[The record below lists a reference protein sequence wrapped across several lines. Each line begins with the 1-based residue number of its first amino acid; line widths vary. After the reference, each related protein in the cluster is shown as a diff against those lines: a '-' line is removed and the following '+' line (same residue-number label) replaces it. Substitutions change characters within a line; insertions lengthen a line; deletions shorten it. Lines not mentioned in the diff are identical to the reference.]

1 MRVNQTYR
9 SLLDKSVNSMLSAI
23 EIYNKPNFSYREET
37 FAILA
42 TNAIELLCKAQL
54 LRVCA
59 YQMKHLYVMEPVQ
72 KKDGKPHKTRKSDDL
87 HNQRHA
93 VAEY

>member
-1 MRVNQTYR
+1 MRVNQTYQ

-42 TNAIELLCKAQL
+42 TNAIELLFKAQL
-54 LRVCA
+54 LRVCS
-59 YQMKHLYVMEPVQ
+59 YKIKHLFVMEPVI
-72 KKDGKPHKTRKSDDL
+72 KKDGTAHKIRK
-87 HNQRHA
+87 NQN
-93 VAEY
+93 